1 MRPPRVKNDILRVLL
16 EEGQLT
22 ELELASHAKASAAA
36 TRHSMDQLR
45 EARMLTKVKQRNR
58 FGRIALHYGL
68 TAKGIAEA
76 LKAEA
81 NLTLTGENDD

>member
-1 MRPPRVKNDILRVLL
+1 
-16 EEGQLT
+16 
-22 ELELASHAKASAAA
+22 
-36 TRHSMDQLR
+36 MDQLR